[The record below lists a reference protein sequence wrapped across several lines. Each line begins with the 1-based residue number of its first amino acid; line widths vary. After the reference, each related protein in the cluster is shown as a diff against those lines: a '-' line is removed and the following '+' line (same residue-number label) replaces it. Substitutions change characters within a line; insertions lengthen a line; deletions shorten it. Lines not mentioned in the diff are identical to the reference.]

1 MNDVPV
7 LKPCPFCGKDDVF
20 FKPAE
25 YRGVYC
31 STPAYI
37 GCKRCG
43 FEKTGFYVLINN
55 NGELSEKTSNQ
66 MLIDW
71 WNRRGGKK

>member
-1 MNDVPV
+1 MNGEPV
-7 LKPCPFCGKDDVF
+7 LLPCPFCGKDEVF
-20 FKPAE
+20 FEPAE
-25 YRGVYC
+25 YDGYY
-31 STPAYI
+31 SKPASV

-43 FEKTGFYVLINN
+43 VKKTGFFAVIN
-55 NGELSEKTSNQ
+55 GDMKLSVKTSNQ